1 MIQVKC
7 KECGKP
13 MLIQSL
19 TDRRKFCSRQCFQQ
33 DRARAYTV
41 EDDEGVVMPPLEHI
55 CDEGFVNLTTAII
68 QQARDD
74 VMQNAPGTYLRED
87 AEAFFL
93 SETFY
98 EMTNLDGFD
107 ILCKIQDKYD
117 EKMRKKAEKRNRETH
132 DRKPHAV
139 NNTRSVL
146 CIDTGVMYP
155 NLKVAAE
162 ATGCHKSCIQ
172 EVCTKRRNKTNGLHF
187 KYVEEGII

>member
-13 MLIQSL
+13 MLIQCL
-19 TDRRKFCSRQCFQQ
+19 TDRRKFCSRKCFQM
-33 DRARAYTV
+33 DRQRAYTA
-41 EDDEGVVMPPLEHI
+41 EDDETVVLPPLEHI

-74 VMQNAPGTYLRED
+74 VMQNAPGTCLRED
-87 AEAFFL
+87 AEAFFM
-93 SETFY
+93 SESFY

-107 ILCKIQDKYD
+107 ILCKLQDKYD
-117 EKMRKKAEKRNRETH
+117 EKMRKKAEKRGQETH
-132 DRKPHAV
+132 DKKPRAV
-139 NNTRSVL
+139 NAPRSVL
-146 CIDTGVMYP
+146 CTTTGVMYS
-155 NLKVAAE
+155 NLKAAAE

-187 KYVEEGII
+187 KYVEEGNV

>member
-55 CDEGFVNLTTAII
+55 CDEGFVNLTTAIV

-74 VMQNAPGTYLRED
+74 VMQNAPGTYIRED
-87 AEAFFL
+87 AESFFL

-98 EMTNLDGFD
+98 EMTNLDWYD

-117 EKMRKKAEKRNRETH
+117 EKQRKKRARKAMEVET
-132 DRKPHAV
+132 R
-139 NNTRSVL
+139 
-146 CIDTGVMYP
+146 
-155 NLKVAAE
+155 
-162 ATGCHKSCIQ
+162 
-172 EVCTKRRNKTNGLHF
+172 
-187 KYVEEGII
+187 

>member
-1 MIQVKC
+1 
-7 KECGKP
+7 

-41 EDDEGVVMPPLEHI
+41 EDDEGVVMSPLEHI

-74 VMQNAPGTYLRED
+74 VMQNPPGTYTRED

-117 EKMRKKAEKRNRETH
+117 EKMRRKAAKKA
-132 DRKPHAV
+132 HAAHV
-139 NNTRSVL
+139 
-146 CIDTGVMYP
+146 
-155 NLKVAAE
+155 
-162 ATGCHKSCIQ
+162 
-172 EVCTKRRNKTNGLHF
+172 
-187 KYVEEGII
+187 

>member
-7 KECGKP
+7 KWCGKP

-19 TDRRKFCSRQCFQQ
+19 TDRRKFCSRQCFLL
-33 DRARAYTV
+33 DRQKAYTV
-41 EDDEGVVMPPLEHI
+41 EDDVNVVMPPLEHI

-74 VMQNAPGTYLRED
+74 VMQNAPGSLLRED

-107 ILCKIQDKYD
+107 ILCKLQDKYD
-117 EKMRKKAEKRNRETH
+117 EKQWKKKSYHRQKVR
-132 DRKPHAV
+132 
-139 NNTRSVL
+139 
-146 CIDTGVMYP
+146 CIDTGVAYDSIA
-155 NLKVAAE
+155 NAAK
-162 ATGCHKSCIQ
+162 AYNCSPKSIYN
-172 EVCTKRRNKTNGLHF
+172 VCKGFSSRAAGVRF
-187 KYVEEGII
+187 EYVEG